1 MTTLTL
7 GTLRGQ
13 LHTLEAL
20 ATDLATAGRPQHA
33 LLARARAAELR
44 RILPEL
50 TAALDV
56 IEELRDTI
64 ANGDYD
70 AAYDRAEG
78 FLELHHIAC
87 GREERDP
94 YRESIER
101 DLAETTASTVAA

>member
-7 GTLRGQ
+7 RALREQLRMLETLAD
-13 LHTLEAL
+13 HPDVL
-20 ATDLATAGRPQHA
+20 ASPRDVLI
-33 LLARARAAELR
+33 LRARAAEIR
-44 RILPEL
+44 RLLPEL

-87 GREERDP
+87 GDTTRDL

>member
-7 GTLRGQ
+7 RSLREQ
-13 LHTLEAL
+13 LRSLETL

-50 TAALDV
+50 SSALDV
-56 IEELRDTI
+56 ISELRDSI

-78 FLELHHIAC
+78 FLELHQIAC
-87 GREERDP
+87 GDTARDL